1 MKTAILESALN
12 FLVIVAKAIDGRFG
26 NKVLKPKFRI
36 PWQFLTYGILSY
48 LSFILICKFFTW
60 WSGIVDMLN
69 YIIWG

>member
-1 MKTAILESALN
+1 MKTIIFTSALN
-12 FLVIVAKAIDGRFG
+12 FVLTVIKVIDGRFG

-48 LSFILICKFFTW
+48 FSFILLCKVFNW

>member
-1 MKTAILESALN
+1 MKTTILESALN

-26 NKVLKPKFRI
+26 NKVLKPKFRR

-48 LSFILICKFFTW
+48 FSFILLCKVFNW

>member
-1 MKTAILESALN
+1 MKTDILESALN

-26 NKVLKPKFRI
+26 NRVLKPKFRR

-48 LSFILICKFFTW
+48 LSLILICKFFNW
-60 WSGIVDMLN
+60 WSSIVDMLN